1 MELHAPMRILVYGI
15 SFAPELTGVG
25 KYTGEMVAWLAA
37 RGHDVRVVTV
47 PPYYPD
53 WRVGDGYSPYK
64 YSRELWCF
72 DERSVVW
79 VQRCP
84 IWVPGKPS
92 GKKRLLHLGSFAL
105 SSSPVAMGN
114 LIWQPNVVLTVEP
127 TLAVAPIALLLA
139 RLSGAKSWLH
149 VQDFEVDAA
158 FDMGLLG
165 AGWLKNLAMWWERA
179 VLRRF
184 DRVSTISDRM
194 MERLVEKGVGDQ
206 AKVLFPNWADTHS
219 IRPLDVPS
227 GFRRELGLAQD
238 AVVVLYSG
246 NLGEKQG
253 LEVLVQAAERTLS
266 ENDLVWVLAGSGSAR
281 PRLEALSS
289 GLSNVRWLPLQPLKR
304 LNELLNLA
312 DIHVLPQRADA
323 ADLVMPSKLTGMLAS
338 GRATVATAAD
348 GTQVGQVMDECG
360 VRVPPG
366 DAQALAHAVI
376 GLAHDESRRRA
387 LGAKA
392 RAYAERHLGYDS
404 IMTRFEAELNALVY
418 GTERPIAEG
427 K

>member
-1 MELHAPMRILVYGI
+1 MRVLIYGV

-25 KYTGEMVAWLAA
+25 KYTGEMAAWLTA
-37 RGHDVRVVTV
+37 RGHDVRIVTA

-53 WRVGDGYSPYK
+53 WRVGEGYSSWK
-64 YSRELWCF
+64 YRREFFRF
-72 DERSVVW
+72 DEQSGVW
-79 VQRCP
+79 AQRCP
-84 IWVPGKPS
+84 IWVPRMPS

-105 SSSPVAMGN
+105 SSSPVAMAN
-114 LIWQPNVVLTVEP
+114 VRWRPNVVMTVEP
-127 TLAVAPIALLLA
+127 TLAVAPTALLLA

-158 FDMGLLG
+158 FDMGLL
-165 AGWLKNLAMWWERA
+165 AEGWLKKWAMRGERA
-179 VLRRF
+179 LLRRF

-194 MERLVEKGVGDQ
+194 MERLVEKGVRDE

-281 PRLEALSS
+281 ARLEALSS
-289 GLSNVRWLPLQPLKR
+289 GLSNVRWLPLQPLER

-404 IMTRFEAELNALVY
+404 IMSRFEAELNALVY

>member
-1 MELHAPMRILVYGI
+1 MELHVPMRILVYGI
-15 SFAPELTGVG
+15 SFSPELTGVG

-37 RGHDVRVVTV
+37 RGHDVRVVTA

-64 YSRELWCF
+64 YRRELLCF
-72 DERSVVW
+72 DERSAVW
-79 VQRCP
+79 AQRCP

-114 LIWQPNVVLTVEP
+114 LMWRPNVVLTVEP

-194 MERLVEKGVGDQ
+194 MKRLGEKGVGDE
-206 AKVLFPNWADTHS
+206 ARVLFPNWADTHG
-219 IRPLDVPS
+219 IRPLGVPS
-227 GFRRELGLAQD
+227 AFRRELGLAQD

-253 LEVLVQAAERTLS
+253 LEVLVEAAGHTIS
-266 ENDLVWVLAGSGSAR
+266 EKDIVWVMAGAGSAR
-281 PRLEALSS
+281 ARLEALSS
-289 GLSNVRWLPLQPLKR
+289 GLSNVRWLPLQPLER
-304 LNELLNLA
+304 LNDLLNLA

-338 GRATVATAAD
+338 GRATVATAAE

-366 DAQALAHAVI
+366 DARALAHAVSR
-376 GLAHDESRRRA
+376 LAHDEARRQS

-392 RAYAERHLGYDS
+392 RDYAERYLECDR
-404 IMTRFEAELNALVY
+404 IMTRFEADLNAVVY
-418 GTERPIAEG
+418 GTERPIAGE

>member
-1 MELHAPMRILVYGI
+1 MESYAPMRILVYGI

-25 KYTGEMVAWLAA
+25 KYTGEMVAWLAT
-37 RGHDVRVVTV
+37 RGHDLRVVTA

-53 WRVGDGYSPYK
+53 WRVGYGYSPWEYR
-64 YSRELWCF
+64 RECF
-72 DERSVVW
+72 RFDDRSGVW
-79 VQRCP
+79 AQRCP
-84 IWVPGKPS
+84 IWVPREPS
-92 GKKRLLHLGSFAL
+92 GTKRLLHLCSFAL
-105 SSSPVAMGN
+105 SSSPVAMAN
-114 LIWQPNVVLTVEP
+114 LRWRPNVVMTVEP
-127 TLAVAPIALLLA
+127 TLTVAPTALLLA

-158 FDMGLLG
+158 FDMGMLG
-165 AGWLKNLAMWWERA
+165 AGRLKKLAMWWERA
-179 VLRRF
+179 LLSRF
-184 DRVSTISDRM
+184 DRVSTISNRM
-194 MERLVEKGVGDQ
+194 RERLGEKGVGDEAQ
-206 AKVLFPNWADTHS
+206 VLFLNWADTHG

-227 GFRRELGLAQD
+227 GFRRELGLAND
-238 AVVVLYSG
+238 TVVVLYSG

-253 LEVLVQAAERTLS
+253 LEVLVQAAERTIS
-266 ENDLVWVLAGSGSAR
+266 ENGVVWVMAGAGSAR
-281 PRLEALSS
+281 ARLEALSS
-289 GLSNVRWLPLQPLKR
+289 GLSNVRWLPLQPVER
-304 LNELLNLA
+304 LNDLLNLA

-338 GRATVATAAD
+338 GRVTVATAAE

-366 DAQALAHAVI
+366 DAGALADAVI
-376 GLAHDESRRRA
+376 RLAHDEVRRRA

-392 RAYAERHLGYDS
+392 RDYAERYLGYDS

-418 GTERPIAEG
+418 GTERPIAGE

>member
-1 MELHAPMRILVYGI
+1 MRVLIYGV

-25 KYTGEMVAWLAA
+25 KYTGEMAAWLTA
-37 RGHDVRVVTV
+37 RGHDVRIVTA

-53 WRVGDGYSPYK
+53 WRVGEGYSSWK
-64 YSRELWCF
+64 YRREFFRF
-72 DERSVVW
+72 DEQSGVW
-79 VQRCP
+79 AQRCP
-84 IWVPGKPS
+84 IWVPRMPS

-105 SSSPVAMGN
+105 SSSPVAMAN
-114 LIWQPNVVLTVEP
+114 VRWRPNVVMTVEP
-127 TLAVAPIALLLA
+127 TLAVAPTALLLA

-158 FDMGLLG
+158 FDMGLL
-165 AGWLKNLAMWWERA
+165 AEGWLKKWAMRGERA
-179 VLRRF
+179 LLRRF

-194 MERLVEKGVGDQ
+194 MERLVEKGVGDE

-281 PRLEALSS
+281 ARLEALSS
-289 GLSNVRWLPLQPLKR
+289 GLSNVRWLPLQPLER

-366 DAQALAHAVI
+366 DALALAHAVI
-376 GLAHDESRRRA
+376 GLAHDEARRRA

-392 RAYAERHLGYDS
+392 RAYAERYLGYDS
-404 IMTRFEAELNALVY
+404 IMSRFEAELNALVY

>member
-1 MELHAPMRILVYGI
+1 MRILIYGV

-25 KYTGEMVAWLAA
+25 KYTGEMAAWLAA
-37 RGHDVRVVTV
+37 RGHDVRIVTA

-53 WRVGDGYSPYK
+53 WCVGEGYSSWK
-64 YSRELWCF
+64 YRREFFRF
-72 DERSVVW
+72 DEQSGAW
-79 VQRCP
+79 TQRCP
-84 IWVPGKPS
+84 IWVPREPS

-105 SSSPVAMGN
+105 SSSPVAMA
-114 LIWQPNVVLTVEP
+114 NVRWRPDVVMTVEP
-127 TLAVAPIALLLA
+127 TLAVAPTALLLA
-139 RLSGAKSWLH
+139 RLSGARSWLH
-149 VQDFEVDAA
+149 IQDFEVDAA
-158 FDMGLLG
+158 FDMGLL
-165 AGWLKNLAMWWERA
+165 AAVWLKKWAMRGERA
-179 VLRRF
+179 LLRCF
-184 DRVSTISDRM
+184 DRVSSISDRM
-194 MERLVEKGVGDQ
+194 MERLVEKGVRDE
-206 AKVLFPNWADTHS
+206 AKVLFPNWADTHG
-219 IRPLDVPS
+219 IRPLDAPS

-266 ENDLVWVLAGSGSAR
+266 ENDVVWVLAGAGSAR
-281 PRLEALSS
+281 ARLEALSS
-289 GLSNVRWLPLQPLKR
+289 GLSNVRWLPLQPLER
-304 LNELLNLA
+304 LNDLLNLA

-338 GRATVATAAD
+338 GRATVATAAE

-360 VRVPPG
+360 VRVAPG
-366 DAQALAHAVI
+366 DAGALADAVI
-376 GLAHDESRRRA
+376 GLAHDEWRRRA

-392 RAYAERHLGYDS
+392 RDYAERYLGYDS

>member
-1 MELHAPMRILVYGI
+1 
-15 SFAPELTGVG
+15 
-25 KYTGEMVAWLAA
+25 
-37 RGHDVRVVTV
+37 
-47 PPYYPD
+47 
-53 WRVGDGYSPYK
+53 
-64 YSRELWCF
+64 
-72 DERSVVW
+72 
-79 VQRCP
+79 
-84 IWVPGKPS
+84 
-92 GKKRLLHLGSFAL
+92 
-105 SSSPVAMGN
+105 
-114 LIWQPNVVLTVEP
+114 
-127 TLAVAPIALLLA
+127 
-139 RLSGAKSWLH
+139 
-149 VQDFEVDAA
+149 
-158 FDMGLLG
+158 
-165 AGWLKNLAMWWERA
+165 
-179 VLRRF
+179 
-184 DRVSTISDRM
+184 M
-194 MERLVEKGVGDQ
+194 MERLVEKGVRDE
-206 AKVLFPNWADTHS
+206 AKVLFPNWADTHG

-266 ENDLVWVLAGSGSAR
+266 ESDVVWVLAGAGSAR
-281 PRLEALSS
+281 ARLEALSS
-289 GLSNVRWLPLQPLKR
+289 GLSNVRWLPLQPLER

-338 GRATVATAAD
+338 GRATVATAAE

-366 DAQALAHAVI
+366 DALALAHAVI

-404 IMTRFEAELNALVY
+404 IMSRFEAELNALVY

>member
-1 MELHAPMRILVYGI
+1 MRVLIYGV

-25 KYTGEMVAWLAA
+25 KYTGEMAAWLTA
-37 RGHDVRVVTV
+37 RGHDVRIVTA

-53 WRVGDGYSPYK
+53 WRVGEGYSSWK
-64 YSRELWCF
+64 YRREFFRF
-72 DERSVVW
+72 DEQSGVW
-79 VQRCP
+79 AQRCP
-84 IWVPGKPS
+84 IWVPRMPS

-105 SSSPVAMGN
+105 SSSPVAMAN
-114 LIWQPNVVLTVEP
+114 VRWRPNVVMTVEP
-127 TLAVAPIALLLA
+127 TLAVAPTALLLA

-158 FDMGLLG
+158 FDMGLL
-165 AGWLKNLAMWWERA
+165 AEGWLKKWAMRGERA
-179 VLRRF
+179 LLRRF

-194 MERLVEKGVGDQ
+194 MERLVEKGVGDE

-281 PRLEALSS
+281 ARLEALSS
-289 GLSNVRWLPLQPLKR
+289 GLSNVRWLPLQPLER

-404 IMTRFEAELNALVY
+404 IMSRFEAELNALVY